1 MTVGNRCPVFLWGWI
16 HVIGTIAKASLAS
29 KFESLAMGNEEVDT
43 LVQLLKHQPRVPA
56 GTDIV
61 YGEQSA
67 GYSTLLL
74 TGVACS
80 YRRSE
85 SGTRQIFSFQYPG
98 DFCDLYRYLLQEWD
112 ETLAVQALSEC
123 STATI
128 LHSEMKQLLMQHP
141 RLRLALWRATVLEAS
156 ILRQWL
162 SNSRKGSAVER
173 VANLL
178 CEQLVRREAIGIT
191 SLVLPLTQ
199 VDVADA
205 ASLSIV
211 HVNRIIQML
220 RNWNVLSKAN
230 HAIEVVDRK
239 QLAQIAR
246 FDGRYLERAGTDVE
260 VALSERS
267 ARDEE
272 GAAPGGL

>member
-1 MTVGNRCPVFLWGWI
+1 
-16 HVIGTIAKASLAS
+16 
-29 KFESLAMGNEEVDT
+29 MGNEEVDA

-56 GTDIV
+56 GADIV
-61 YGEQSA
+61 YAEQSA

-80 YRRSE
+80 YKRSE
-85 SGTRQIFSFQYPG
+85 SGTRQIYSFQYPG
-98 DFCDLYRYLLQEWD
+98 DFCDLYRCLLPEWD

-123 STATI
+123 SIATI
-128 LHSEMKQLLMQHP
+128 LHSEIKQLLVQRP
-141 RLRLALWRATVLEAS
+141 RLRLALWRATMLEAS

-162 SNSRKGSAVER
+162 SNARKGSAVRR

-178 CEQLVRREAIGIT
+178 CEQLVRREAIGIV
-191 SLVLPLTQ
+191 SPVLPLTQ

-211 HVNRIIQML
+211 HVNRVIQTL

-239 QLAQIAR
+239 QLAKIAR
-246 FDGRYLERAGTDVE
+246 FDGRYLESAAIHVE
-260 VALSERS
+260 VAQYRTR
-267 ARDEE
+267 A
-272 GAAPGGL
+272 